1 MNSNGALNVILKT
14 GDKCEYGDGDDDG
27 DGEKDDDFHLID
39 GIFEG
44 ADSSGHVVRDDPVKG
59 AGEEGDDEGED
70 GNVEDNLIILCKG
83 GDGQ

>member
-1 MNSNGALNVILKT
+1 MEPSQTALI
-14 GDKCEYGDGDDDG
+14 DCDFDDDG
-27 DGEKDDDFHLID
+27 GDYEEEESEKEKDDVFHLID